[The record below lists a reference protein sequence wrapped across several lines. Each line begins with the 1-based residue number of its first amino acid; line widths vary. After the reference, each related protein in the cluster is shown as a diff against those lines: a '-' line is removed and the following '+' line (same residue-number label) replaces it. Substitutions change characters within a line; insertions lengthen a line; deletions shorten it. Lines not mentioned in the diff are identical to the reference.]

1 MSVNY
6 QSATFVAE
14 YLGVSTG
21 SVHNWSK
28 NPPEG
33 FPEPDSVHYGLNG
46 KVTAR
51 GWLPERLPAMREWQ
65 ADRLGKKPEEAAA
78 EWLLIDAAMAAGPRS
93 KKATRVPPGQI
104 ALDIP
109 TGYGKPVTVEKVACH
124 ADLAEKADDI
134 LIGTYGDDRI
144 GDAAFKALG
153 VLYAHID
160 GPQEE
165 FTVGFEALECLV
177 SAGYA
182 AVQYSQDDSRA
193 VVVLA
198 EPVLSEPAEGE

>member
-1 MSVNY
+1 MSVKY

-33 FPEPDSVHYGLNG
+33 FPEPDSIHYGLDG

-65 ADRLGKKPEEAAA
+65 AARLGKKAEEAAA
-78 EWLLIDAAMAAGPRS
+78 EWLLIDAEMS
-93 KKATRVPPGQI
+93 KGNRRKVTQVPPGQI

-109 TGYGKPVTVEKVACH
+109 TGYGKPVTVERVACP
-124 ADLAEKADDI
+124 ADLAEKTDDI
-134 LIGTYGDDRI
+134 LIGTYNDDRI

-153 VLYAHID
+153 ILYAHVD

-193 VVVLA
+193 VVVLG
-198 EPVLSEPAEGE
+198 EPVLPGSTEGE